1 MRKTGPREADNRTGT
16 MPDKEY
22 PLLVLVYITRR
33 PDFKKRMSELIKEA
47 RLDGIRTMTIERL
60 LSFSGNRTGSQAVS
74 KP

>member
-1 MRKTGPREADNRTGT
+1 MRKTGPREADDRAGT

-33 PDFKKRMSELIKEA
+33 PDFKKRTSELIKEA
-47 RLDGIRTMTIERL
+47 RLDGIRPMPIERL
-60 LSFSGNRTGSQAVS
+60 LSFLGNGSGSQAVS